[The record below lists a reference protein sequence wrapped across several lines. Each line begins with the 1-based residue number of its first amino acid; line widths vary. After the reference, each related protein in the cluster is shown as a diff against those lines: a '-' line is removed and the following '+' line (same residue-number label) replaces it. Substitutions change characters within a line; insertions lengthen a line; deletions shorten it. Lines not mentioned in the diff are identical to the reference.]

1 MQVELVTPM
10 KRTPIWLL
18 ASLSISLLIGCYA
31 EQSEIRP
38 APPEVATPSFDE
50 TLVEALNIRLKQLQ
64 PDTLREAVQ
73 RQNPNSVMPK
83 LIALSDRLQAINDR
97 LANAALT
104 LEARQRI
111 GHDMQAELDMASV
124 DIVLSL
130 EPRHAAVMRLD
141 LPENWARAMGSFEE
155 SQKIEL
161 DLLDAMK
168 KRADLIASPEP
179 LDDQLR
185 PVLERLNIRILNL
198 LRQRSD
204 LIARRVRYV
213 Q

>member
-64 PDTLREAVQ
+64 PDTLREAIQ
-73 RQNPNSVMPK
+73 RQNPNSVMPE

>member
-73 RQNPNSVMPK
+73 RQNPNSVMPE

>member
-64 PDTLREAVQ
+64 PDSLREAIQ
-73 RQNPNSVMPK
+73 RQNPNNVMPE

-130 EPRHAAVMRLD
+130 EPRHAAVMHLD